1 MLVYFSQYSPIDKRL
16 APNLRRLK
24 LNCVNKI
31 VDVKSIEMLF
41 EDDVFFS
48 LTNFTL
54 LAEITDL
61 DVLHKVLSKLSN
73 QCVYRFDV
81 LWAVKDDV
89 SLSDTSDILSNTFQQ
104 LKGPIP
110 IELELTVKRDTYS
123 VRAMTLPR
131 MDVFFSVALHL
142 GQNIVHG

>member
-1 MLVYFSQYSPIDKRL
+1 
-16 APNLRRLK
+16 
-24 LNCVNKI
+24 
-31 VDVKSIEMLF
+31 MLF
-41 EDDVFFS
+41 EDDVFSS

-54 LAEITDL
+54 LGEITDL

-131 MDVFFSVALHL
+131 MDGFFSVALHL
-142 GQNIVHG
+142 GRNIVHG